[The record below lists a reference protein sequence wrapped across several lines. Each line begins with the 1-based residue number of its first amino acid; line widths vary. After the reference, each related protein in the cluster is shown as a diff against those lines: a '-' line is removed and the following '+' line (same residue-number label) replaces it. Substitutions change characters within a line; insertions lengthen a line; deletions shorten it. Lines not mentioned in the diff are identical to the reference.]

1 MKKNDR
7 SLLFIDIF
15 GGESETINED
25 EYEEKM
31 AEAQPLIDFY
41 NKQYGPSK
49 EQLAREEENKHI
61 MKTRMRLDRETIHV
75 SFVQSFNDNYHRDN
89 DDITVEDEQ
98 EVRGLRRRYPQYTD
112 WVEAINIYNDYM
124 QKLYTKY
131 VSKEV
136 FDVLYKSGKIT
147 EYVPPE
153 PKIKPSSLNKS
164 LKKNQIMLSP
174 KSKTNEYITD
184 VTGFSIQE
192 LLAMTNTSFDPNE
205 VIDIKL
211 LNKDKASKDL
221 LKMFDQANSNK
232 NFAKNR
238 DKAMLNGGID
248 FINEYF
254 ETKSKMDKDK
264 YHEETEEASLQ
275 DLLDDNFV
283 TEEDLQ
289 NATDEM
295 TWYNGMMVRKSA
307 LEEDMI
313 YRKLNDM
320 GWDGKKI
327 FRNTVDT
334 GKRGI
339 AYELLKRADKKEKKE
354 RKKNKKLNKVKDDFM
369 TTLIFDNNYDNF
381 GEFEDDM
388 LNMAAEDIFG
398 EKFN

>member
-1 MKKNDR
+1 MKKSDR

-15 GGESETINED
+15 GGESETINEE

-49 EQLAREEENKHI
+49 EQLKREEENKHI

-124 QKLYTKY
+124 QKLYSKY

-153 PKIKPSSLNKS
+153 PKIKPSALNKS

-184 VTGFSIQE
+184 VTGLSIQE

-295 TWYNGMMVRKSA
+295 IWYNGMMVKKSV
-307 LEEDMI
+307 LDEDMI

-381 GEFEDDM
+381 GDFEDDM

>member
-15 GGESETINED
+15 GGESETINEE

-49 EQLAREEENKHI
+49 EQLEREEENKHI

>member
-49 EQLAREEENKHI
+49 EQLEREEENKHI

-307 LEEDMI
+307 LDEDMI

>member
-15 GGESETINED
+15 GGESETINEE

-49 EQLAREEENKHI
+49 EQLEREEENKHI

-153 PKIKPSSLNKS
+153 PKIKPSALNKS

-205 VIDIKL
+205 VIDIKR

-339 AYELLKRADKKEKKE
+339 AYELLKRADKKDKKE

>member
-1 MKKNDR
+1 MKKSDR

-15 GGESETINED
+15 GGGSETISED

-41 NKQYGPSK
+41 NQQYGPSK
-49 EQLAREEENKHI
+49 EQIALEEENKHI

-124 QKLYTKY
+124 EKLYAKY

-174 KSKTNEYITD
+174 KSKTKEYITD
-184 VTGFSIQE
+184 VTDFSIQE

-205 VIDIKL
+205 VIDIKR

-254 ETKSKMDKDK
+254 ETKSKMDKEK
-264 YHEETEEASLQ
+264 YQEETEEASLQ

-295 TWYNGMMVRKSA
+295 IWYNGMMVKKSA
-307 LEEDMI
+307 LDEDMI

-339 AYELLKRADKKEKKE
+339 AYELLKRADKKDKKE
-354 RKKNKKLNKVKDDFM
+354 RKKNKKMNKIKDDFM
-369 TTLIFDNNYDNF
+369 STLIFDNNYDSF

>member
-15 GGESETINED
+15 GGESETINEE

-124 QKLYTKY
+124 KKLYAKY

-153 PKIKPSSLNKS
+153 PKIKPSALNKS

-205 VIDIKL
+205 VIDIKR
-211 LNKDKASKDL
+211 LNKDKASKEL

-339 AYELLKRADKKEKKE
+339 AYELLKRADKKDKKE

>member
-15 GGESETINED
+15 GGESETINEE

-124 QKLYTKY
+124 KKLYAKY

-153 PKIKPSSLNKS
+153 PKIKPSALNKS

-205 VIDIKL
+205 VIDIKR

-307 LEEDMI
+307 LDEDMI
-313 YRKLNDM
+313 YRKLNDL

-339 AYELLKRADKKEKKE
+339 AYELLKRADKKDKKE

>member
-15 GGESETINED
+15 GGESETINEE

-124 QKLYTKY
+124 KKLYAKY

-153 PKIKPSSLNKS
+153 PKIKPSALNKS

-205 VIDIKL
+205 VIDIKR
-211 LNKDKASKDL
+211 LNKDKASKEL

-283 TEEDLQ
+283 SEEDLQ

-307 LEEDMI
+307 LDEDMI

-339 AYELLKRADKKEKKE
+339 AYELLKRADKKDKKE

>member
-153 PKIKPSSLNKS
+153 PKIKPSALNKS

-184 VTGFSIQE
+184 VTSFSIQE

-307 LEEDMI
+307 LDEDMI

>member
-1 MKKNDR
+1 MKKSDR

-15 GGESETINED
+15 GGESETINEE

-49 EQLAREEENKHI
+49 EQLAREEENKH
-61 MKTRMRLDRETIHV
+61 MLKTRMRLDRETIHV

-124 QKLYTKY
+124 QKLYAKY

-153 PKIKPSSLNKS
+153 PKIKPSALNKS

-184 VTGFSIQE
+184 VTGLSIQE

-205 VIDIKL
+205 VIDIKR

-254 ETKSKMDKDK
+254 ETKSKMDKEK
-264 YHEETEEASLQ
+264 YQEETEEASLQ

-295 TWYNGMMVRKSA
+295 IWYNGMMVKKSA
-307 LEEDMI
+307 LDEDMI

-339 AYELLKRADKKEKKE
+339 AYELLKRADKKDKKE

>member
-15 GGESETINED
+15 GGESETINEE

-124 QKLYTKY
+124 KKLYAKY

-153 PKIKPSSLNKS
+153 PKIKPSALNKS

-205 VIDIKL
+205 VIDIKR

-339 AYELLKRADKKEKKE
+339 AYELLKRADKKDKKE

>member
-49 EQLAREEENKHI
+49 EQLEREEENKHI

-339 AYELLKRADKKEKKE
+339 AYELLKRADKKDKKE

>member
-15 GGESETINED
+15 GGESETINEE

-49 EQLAREEENKHI
+49 EQLEREEENKHI

-307 LEEDMI
+307 LDEDMI

>member
-15 GGESETINED
+15 GGESETINEE

>member
-15 GGESETINED
+15 GGESETINEE
-25 EYEEKM
+25 EYKEKM

-307 LEEDMI
+307 LDEDMI

-339 AYELLKRADKKEKKE
+339 AYELLKRADKKDKKE

>member
-15 GGESETINED
+15 GGESETINEE

-31 AEAQPLIDFY
+31 AEAQPLIEFY

-124 QKLYTKY
+124 QKLYAKY

-153 PKIKPSSLNKS
+153 PKIKPSALNKS

-205 VIDIKL
+205 VIDIKR

-307 LEEDMI
+307 LDEDMI

>member
-15 GGESETINED
+15 GGESETINEE

-124 QKLYTKY
+124 KKLYAKY

-153 PKIKPSSLNKS
+153 PKIKPSALNKS

-205 VIDIKL
+205 VIDIKR

-307 LEEDMI
+307 LDEDMI

-339 AYELLKRADKKEKKE
+339 AYELLKRADKKDKKE

>member
-15 GGESETINED
+15 GGESETINEE

-124 QKLYTKY
+124 KKLYAKY

-153 PKIKPSSLNKS
+153 PKIKPSALNKS

-205 VIDIKL
+205 VIDIKR

-339 AYELLKRADKKEKKE
+339 AYELLKRADKKD
-354 RKKNKKLNKVKDDFM
+354 NKKLNKVKDDFM

>member
-1 MKKNDR
+1 
-7 SLLFIDIF
+7 
-15 GGESETINED
+15 
-25 EYEEKM
+25 M

-49 EQLAREEENKHI
+49 EQLEREEENKHI

-153 PKIKPSSLNKS
+153 PKIKPSALNKS

-205 VIDIKL
+205 VIDIKR

-339 AYELLKRADKKEKKE
+339 AYELLKRADKKDKKE

>member
-15 GGESETINED
+15 GGESETINEE

-49 EQLAREEENKHI
+49 EQLEREEENKHI

-153 PKIKPSSLNKS
+153 PKIKPSALNKS

-307 LEEDMI
+307 LDEDMI

>member
-15 GGESETINED
+15 GGESETISED

-41 NKQYGPSK
+41 NQQYAPSK
-49 EQLAREEENKHI
+49 EQLEREEENKHI

-124 QKLYTKY
+124 EKLYAKY

-164 LKKNQIMLSP
+164 LKKNQIILSP
-174 KSKTNEYITD
+174 KSKTNEYITN
-184 VTGFSIQE
+184 VTDFSIQE

-205 VIDIKL
+205 VIDIKR

-254 ETKSKMDKDK
+254 ETKSKMDKEK
-264 YHEETEEASLQ
+264 YQEETEEASLQ

-295 TWYNGMMVRKSA
+295 IWYNGMMVRKSA
-307 LEEDMI
+307 LDEDMI

-339 AYELLKRADKKEKKE
+339 AYELLKRADKKDKKE

-369 TTLIFDNNYDNF
+369 TTLIFDNNYDSF

>member
-15 GGESETINED
+15 GGESETINEE

-307 LEEDMI
+307 LDEDMI

>member
-1 MKKNDR
+1 MKKSDR

-15 GGESETINED
+15 GGESETINEE

-124 QKLYTKY
+124 KKLYTKY

-153 PKIKPSSLNKS
+153 PKIKPSALNKS

-205 VIDIKL
+205 VIDIKR

-307 LEEDMI
+307 LDEDMI

-339 AYELLKRADKKEKKE
+339 AYELLKRSDKKDKKE

>member
-15 GGESETINED
+15 GGESETINEE

-124 QKLYTKY
+124 KKLYTKY

-153 PKIKPSSLNKS
+153 PKIKPSALNKS

-205 VIDIKL
+205 VIDIKR

-307 LEEDMI
+307 LDEDMI

-339 AYELLKRADKKEKKE
+339 AYELLKRADKKDKKE

>member
-15 GGESETINED
+15 GGESETINEE

-124 QKLYTKY
+124 KKLYAKY

-153 PKIKPSSLNKS
+153 PKIKPSALNKS

-205 VIDIKL
+205 VIDIKR

-339 AYELLKRADKKEKKE
+339 AYELLKRADKKDKKE
-354 RKKNKKLNKVKDDFM
+354 RNKKLNKVKDDFM

>member
-15 GGESETINED
+15 GGESETINEE

-41 NKQYGPSK
+41 NKHYGPSK

-124 QKLYTKY
+124 KKLYAKY

-153 PKIKPSSLNKS
+153 PKIKPSALNKS

-205 VIDIKL
+205 VIDIKR

-254 ETKSKMDKDK
+254 ETKSKIDKDK

-339 AYELLKRADKKEKKE
+339 AYELLKRADKKDKKE

>member
-15 GGESETINED
+15 GGESETINEE

-31 AEAQPLIDFY
+31 AEAQPLIEFY

-49 EQLAREEENKHI
+49 EQLEREEENKHI

-153 PKIKPSSLNKS
+153 PKIKPSALNKS

-205 VIDIKL
+205 VIDIKR

-339 AYELLKRADKKEKKE
+339 AYELLKRADKKDKKE

>member
-15 GGESETINED
+15 GGESETINEE

-124 QKLYTKY
+124 KKLYAKY

-153 PKIKPSSLNKS
+153 PKIKPSALNKS

-205 VIDIKL
+205 VIDIKR

-307 LEEDMI
+307 LDEDMI

-339 AYELLKRADKKEKKE
+339 AYELLKRADKKDKKE
-354 RKKNKKLNKVKDDFM
+354 KKKNKKLNKVKDDFM

>member
-15 GGESETINED
+15 GGESETINEE

-124 QKLYTKY
+124 KKLYAKY

-153 PKIKPSSLNKS
+153 PKIKPSALNKS

-205 VIDIKL
+205 VIDIKR
-211 LNKDKASKDL
+211 LNKDKASKEL

-307 LEEDMI
+307 LDEDMI

-339 AYELLKRADKKEKKE
+339 AYELLKRADKKDKKE

>member
-1 MKKNDR
+1 MKKSDR

-15 GGESETINED
+15 GGESETINEE

-124 QKLYTKY
+124 KKLYTKY

-136 FDVLYKSGKIT
+136 FDILYKSGKIT

-153 PKIKPSSLNKS
+153 PKIKPSALNKS

-205 VIDIKL
+205 VIDIKR

-307 LEEDMI
+307 LDEDMI

-339 AYELLKRADKKEKKE
+339 AYELLKRADKKDKKE

>member
-15 GGESETINED
+15 GGESETINEE

-49 EQLAREEENKHI
+49 EQLEREEENKHI

-153 PKIKPSSLNKS
+153 PKIKPSALNKS

-205 VIDIKL
+205 VIDIKR

-307 LEEDMI
+307 LDEDMI

-339 AYELLKRADKKEKKE
+339 AYELLKRADKKDKKE

>member
-15 GGESETINED
+15 GGESETINEE

-49 EQLAREEENKHI
+49 EQLEREEENKHI

-153 PKIKPSSLNKS
+153 PKIKPSALNKS

>member
-15 GGESETINED
+15 GGESETINEE

-307 LEEDMI
+307 LDEDMI

-339 AYELLKRADKKEKKE
+339 AYELLKRADKKDKKE

>member
-153 PKIKPSSLNKS
+153 PKIKPSALNKS

>member
-307 LEEDMI
+307 LDEDMI

-339 AYELLKRADKKEKKE
+339 AYELLKRADKKDKKE

>member
-1 MKKNDR
+1 MKKSDR

-15 GGESETINED
+15 GGESETINEE

-31 AEAQPLIDFY
+31 AEAQPLVDFY

-49 EQLAREEENKHI
+49 EQLEREEENKHI

-124 QKLYTKY
+124 QKLYSKY

-153 PKIKPSSLNKS
+153 PKIKPSALNKS

-184 VTGFSIQE
+184 VTGLSIQE

-205 VIDIKL
+205 VIDIKR

-295 TWYNGMMVRKSA
+295 IWYNGMMVKKSV
-307 LEEDMI
+307 LDEDMI

-381 GEFEDDM
+381 GDFEDDM

>member
-1 MKKNDR
+1 MKKSDR

-15 GGESETINED
+15 GGESETINEE

-31 AEAQPLIDFY
+31 AEAQPLIEFY

-49 EQLAREEENKHI
+49 EQLEREEENKHI

-124 QKLYTKY
+124 QKLYAKY

-153 PKIKPSSLNKS
+153 PKIKPSALNKS

-205 VIDIKL
+205 VIDIKR

-339 AYELLKRADKKEKKE
+339 AYELLKRADKKDKKE